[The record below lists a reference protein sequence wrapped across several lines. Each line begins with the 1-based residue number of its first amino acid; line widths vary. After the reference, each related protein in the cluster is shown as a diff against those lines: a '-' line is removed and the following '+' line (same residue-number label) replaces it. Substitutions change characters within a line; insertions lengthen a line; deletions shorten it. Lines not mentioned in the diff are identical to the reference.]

1 MLFIHVFMLGCWSQ
15 CQSLK
20 LARGGLCANDTRM
33 KTLSCPLGSISAFCR
48 WSCLMFFSGSIACL
62 GSHNEFANCHEC
74 VEGSENSCDGN
85 GEAKASKVL
94 TVNAPFRNVWC
105 KRHAALQAWLSMASH
120 QAITS
125 FTSAPIIKTS
135 ASMRNIT
142 AYEDTIENLHCRG
155 VRSRNS
161 TGGHNQLCE
170 TVT

>member
-1 MLFIHVFMLGCWSQ
+1 MLFINVFMLGCWSQ

-20 LARGGLCANDTRM
+20 LAAGGLCANDTRM
-33 KTLSCPLGSISAFCR
+33 KTLSCPLGSISAFCM

-85 GEAKASKVL
+85 GEAKASKS
-94 TVNAPFRNVWC
+94 THC
-105 KRHAALQAWLSMASH
+105 KRPFQKRLMQRTCRIASLTQH
-120 QAITS
+120 GITS
-125 FTSAPIIKTS
+125 GYHKFYIRPYYKTS
-135 ASMRNIT
+135 TSMRNPT